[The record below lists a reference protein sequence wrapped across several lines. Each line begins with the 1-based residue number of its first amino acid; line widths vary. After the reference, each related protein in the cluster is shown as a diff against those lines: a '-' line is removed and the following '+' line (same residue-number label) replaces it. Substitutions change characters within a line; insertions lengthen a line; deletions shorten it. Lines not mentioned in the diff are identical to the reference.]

1 MPSSIN
7 CIKAMVVVITALIYG
22 GVAWLTLGRL
32 AGFGTFGVM
41 FCVLL
46 LVFGLCDAAKDEK
59 DDLDV

>member
-7 CIKAMVVVITALIYG
+7 CIMAMVVVITALIYG
-22 GVAWLTLGRL
+22 GVAWLMFGMR

-41 FCVLL
+41 FVLL
-46 LVFGLCDAAKDEK
+46 LLTFGLCDAAKEEK